1 MAEPTPQTHANHTK
15 WDPRFHFFLIPVVLI
30 TFGFA
35 IWNLIHAPSIVSAWL
50 VVVVIG
56 WGMTAFLARIYALK
70 VQDRVIRLEERL
82 RLAVALPEA
91 LRSRIGELDER
102 HLVALRFAS
111 DSELPALVQKA
122 LAGAAS
128 GDIKKAIVNWRPD
141 YHRV

>member
-1 MAEPTPQTHANHTK
+1 MAETTPQTHVNHTR
-15 WDPRFHFFLIPVVLI
+15 WDPRFHFFLIPVVFI

-56 WGMTAFLARIYALK
+56 WGVTGFLARTYALK

-82 RLAVALPEA
+82 RLAGVLPEP
-91 LRSRIGELDER
+91 LCSRIGELNEKQ
-102 HLVALRFAS
+102 LVALRFAP
-111 DSELPALVQKA
+111 DNELAGLVQKA
-122 LAGAAS
+122 LAGGSTA
-128 GDIKKAIVNWRPD
+128 DIKKAIVNWRAD